1 MAMIIIPT
9 RAKWKALKKTHEV
22 ADGAVSGVDVGKA
35 LDTYDAAAKT
45 GIRFALA
52 NADAA
57 EKLEK
62 TLATYISKLDK
73 KKVKKDY
80 AKFEKTFLDDYVGAA
95 RAKKEDFKRYSADA
109 DTFKKELTSF
119 FTAIQHLAP
128 NKTTDAELQKFK
140 SGPLRGLSAVGSGLR
155 DANVDLTAIN
165 KDAADIQ
172 KLIDAAAGKD
182 GAVIEKVREAIVK
195 LAENLAAEAKKQ
207 GLA

>member
-1 MAMIIIPT
+1 MPVVIIPSRT
-9 RAKWKALKKTHEV
+9 KWKALKKTHEV
-22 ADGAVSGVDVGKA
+22 ADGAVSGVDLGKA
-35 LDTYDAAAKT
+35 LDAYDAAVKA
-45 GIRFALA
+45 GVRFALA

-95 RAKKEDFKRYSADA
+95 KAKKDDFKRYSADA
-109 DTFKKELTSF
+109 ETFKKELTSF
-119 FTAIQHLAP
+119 FTAIQKLTP

-155 DANVDLTAIN
+155 DANVDLSEIN
-165 KDAADIQ
+165 KHAADIQ

-195 LAENLAAEAKKQ
+195 LAEDLAAEARQQ